1 MVVFFNVFFPLN
13 NKNNKGVGNFS
24 NKTQW
29 QKYLQLTAKHF
40 LPFGRRDFTFVSLL
54 LFYFVISFFSLTST
68 AHAAYELFISELLA
82 FETFV
87 GGDERASG
95 ISYLYSISN

>member
-1 MVVFFNVFFPLN
+1 MVFFNVFFPLN

-40 LPFGRRDFTFVSLL
+40 LPLGRRDFTFVSLL
-54 LFYFVISFFSLTST
+54 LFYFVISFFSLTS
-68 AHAAYELFISELLA
+68 AYELFISELLA